1 MRVTFENQIDAV
13 NEWIKEFNVV
23 PTMLVENISLFEHE
37 STFITEV
44 TLAKIGDEVSFLME
58 FKNGENKVREDIL
71 TGIITDIDYENN
83 TFDVEVEEFIGDKEL
98 VVQEYIVPWKSI
110 EENFNLQNEDTFPLW
125 NKMYMFDSESDS
137 NWIEDEI
144 NQVKMAQL
152 GFRIYFCDI
161 LGYVFGF
168 DIDDESADEN
178 IDLAKEYWEP
188 LYEIR
193 GLNWYEESLN
203 NEE

>member
-23 PTMLVENISLFEHE
+23 PTPLVENITLYGNEL
-37 STFITEV
+37 FITEV

-58 FKNGENKVREDIL
+58 FKDGDNKVREDIL
-71 TGIITDIDYENN
+71 TGIVTDIDYENN
-83 TFDVEVEEFIGDKEL
+83 TFDVEVEEFVGDKEL

-110 EENFNLQNEDTFPLW
+110 EENFNLQNEDEFPLW

-137 NWIEDEI
+137 NWIEDEN
-144 NQVKMAQL
+144 NQAKMSQL
-152 GFRIYFCDI
+152 GFRIYLCDM

-168 DIDDESADEN
+168 DIDDSADES
-178 IDLAKEYWEP
+178 IDLVKEYWEP
-188 LYEIR
+188 LYEVR

-203 NEE
+203 NKE

>member
-23 PTMLVENISLFEHE
+23 PTMLVENISLFGNEPI
-37 STFITEV
+37 FITED

-58 FKNGENKVREDIL
+58 FKDGDNKVREDIL
-71 TGIITDIDYENN
+71 TGIVTDVDYENN
-83 TFDVEVEEFIGDKEL
+83 TFDVEVEEFVGDKEL
-98 VVQEYIVPWKSI
+98 VVQEYIVPWRLI

-144 NQVKMAQL
+144 NRVKMAQL

-168 DIDDESADEN
+168 DIDESADES
-178 IDLAKEYWEP
+178 IDLVKEYWEP